1 MSHTKEFFVVN
12 KKYNPLETFYTS
24 NQIKILKNDIYK
36 KWL

>member
-12 KKYNPLETFYTS
+12 KKYNLLETFYTS
-24 NQIKILKNDIYK
+24 NKKYEKDGIYK